1 MKFADT
7 TDLFLVYKPRWDI
20 VFPCMLSLLPGS
32 VIFFFFFSSF
42 FTQAVRDGVSK
53 AQQEVNAASSEKAKA
68 EAQIALEC
76 YEALQ
81 KALEAN

>member
-1 MKFADT
+1 
-7 TDLFLVYKPRWDI
+7 
-20 VFPCMLSLLPGS
+20 MLSLLPGS
-32 VIFFFFFSSF
+32 FIIFFFFS
-42 FTQAVRDGVSK
+42 TQAVRDGVSK